1 MLPITQKPRHRAGAI
16 KQGANSGPTG
26 LHVGVT
32 AEHCTAVSAR
42 APGAILALV
51 VDGLRPGGHPAEKPA
66 SLPYRIVW
74 ANGGV
79 IKRRAVSEVGR
90 VHNATQTGGKRF

>member
-1 MLPITQKPRHRAGAI
+1 MLPITPRQAAGI
-16 KQGANSGPTG
+16 
-26 LHVGVT
+26 
-32 AEHCTAVSAR
+32 VSAR

-79 IKRRAVSEVGR
+79 RKRRAVSEVGR